1 MFTDIEGFT
10 ALTERSD
17 ARDVLKVLDDY
28 LAIVTDIVI
37 EHGGMVDK
45 LIGDGM
51 FALFNVPLDLANHV
65 ERAVAAAQAIVAAT
79 ESYRKTT
86 LAAALALGRTR
97 IGIETGTAI
106 VGDVGGGNKI
116 DFTAFGNVVNT
127 ASRLEGLNKDFNTSI
142 CIGPSAAA
150 VLGAERV
157 ERLASVQL
165 RGTSTEIEVFTVAG
179 LHSGKEASPVGSKS
193 SDPVRKADVV

>member
-1 MFTDIEGFT
+1 M
-10 ALTERSD
+10 
-17 ARDVLKVLDDY
+17 LDDY

-65 ERAVAAAQAIVAAT
+65 ERAVWAAQEIIAAT

-127 ASRLEGLNKDFNTSI
+127 RRALKD
-142 CIGPSAAA
+142 
-150 VLGAERV
+150 
-157 ERLASVQL
+157 
-165 RGTSTEIEVFTVAG
+165 
-179 LHSGKEASPVGSKS
+179 
-193 SDPVRKADVV
+193 

>member
-1 MFTDIEGFT
+1 
-10 ALTERSD
+10 
-17 ARDVLKVLDDY
+17 
-28 LAIVTDIVI
+28 
-37 EHGGMVDK
+37 MVDK

-79 ESYRKTT
+79 ESYRRTP
-86 LAAALALGRTR
+86 LPAALALGRTR

-127 ASRLEGLNKDFNTSI
+127 ASRLEGLNKDFNTMHRPVGRCGI
-142 CIGPSAAA
+142 RRRTGRAARRRSTA
-150 VLGAERV
+150 RHQHRNRRVHCCGLAPRTRGAARWI
-157 ERLASVQL
+157 
-165 RGTSTEIEVFTVAG
+165 EIER
-179 LHSGKEASPVGSKS
+179 SGTKS
-193 SDPVRKADVV
+193 GCRLSAV